1 MSRRRRLTPYVLVG
15 VLGLATGLGAA
26 LGVTHAPETS
36 SAAVVKVP
44 CAIFAGTGNAGSL
57 CGPGTKTF
65 NYPLKPTEGFVACV
79 TEGVS
84 KVDTSS
90 AAYFQKGM
98 RAVLSMREPRGP
110 WPPWGAWGAPA
121 PVTVTVGDVGLP

>member
-1 MSRRRRLTPYVLVG
+1 MSRARRLTPYVLVG

-26 LGVTHAPETS
+26 LGVSHAPETS

-84 KVDTSS
+84 KVNTSS
-90 AAYFQKGM
+90 AADFQKGM
-98 RAVLSMREPRGP
+98 RAILSRCESHEGHGHHGEH
-110 WPPWGAWGAPA
+110 GASA
-121 PVTVTVGDVGLP
+121 PVTMGVGDVGLP